1 VHGYAQWLRI
11 VLRCAAALL
20 LAALVPVFF
29 PFAWMQA
36 IHRAIGL
43 GELPAQPIVEYM
55 ARSLS
60 AFYACYG
67 ALMLYL
73 SFDVARHLPVVRL
86 LALLGVVFG
95 AVMIGIDVVAGLPR
109 SWTLAEGPFII
120 VLGFAILLL
129 ARKAGAAARG
139 ARA

>member
-1 VHGYAQWLRI
+1 V
-11 VLRCAAALL
+11 L

-29 PFAWMQA
+29 PFAWMQS

-43 GELPAQPIVEYM
+43 GELPALPIIEYM

-60 AFYACYG
+60 ALYACHG

-73 SFDVARHLPVVRL
+73 SFDVVRHAAVIRV
-86 LALLGVVFG
+86 LAILGILFG
-95 AVMIGIDVVAGLPR
+95 VGMAGIDLVSALPP
-109 SWTLAEGPFII
+109 SWALSEGPFILTLGI
-120 VLGFAILLL
+120 VTLFL
-129 ARKAGAAARG
+129 ARKAGAAECG